1 MTNVVTQSKQDHLQ
15 TIVNEI
21 FHNVASVHNVETVLD
36 YVLYDSMYDPE
47 LISQFKYNPEKY
59 YDQQDNWII
68 FLFLSQLSEDDYENV
83 PNIEFISCQSSLDK
97 WMDSIT
103 VILKFK
109 ECFYSFEYLWSSSSG
124 YIFTTD
130 NNRLVERVP
139 VERIVVDYVVKED

>member
-59 YDQQDNWII
+59 YDLQDNWII
-68 FLFLSQLSEDDYENV
+68 FLFL
-83 PNIEFISCQSSLDK
+83 SCQSSLDK

-130 NNRLVERVP
+130 NNHLVERVP